1 MADSFGLKIG
11 LEGEKEF
18 KKALADI
25 NQSFKVLGSEMKL
38 ATSQFDK
45 NDKSVE
51 ALAARNK
58 VLRKEID
65 EQTTK
70 IDTLR
75 KALQNA
81 ATSFGEN
88 DRRTQNW
95 QIQLNNA
102 EAALNDMNRELDENE
117 KAIKEGGK
125 AAEESGSKFEGFGK
139 VLKTVGVAL
148 GAVAVAA
155 GAAAVKL
162 GKEVIAAYAD
172 YEQLVGGVDTL
183 FKDSSQEIQRYA
195 ANAYKTAGLSAN
207 EYMETVTG
215 FSASLIQSLGGDTEK
230 AAKYADMAIT
240 DMSDNANKMGTDM
253 SSIQNAYQG
262 FAKQNYT
269 MLDNLKLGYG
279 GTKQEM
285 ERLLA
290 DAEKISGV
298 KYDISSY
305 ADVVEAIHVMQES
318 MDIAGT
324 TAKEAEATISGSVN
338 ALKSAVSNLIVGFGD
353 ADADMELLCNNMV
366 DAFKTVVANITPVIE
381 NIVAALPTA
390 LDALLTAV
398 GELLPTLLEAVTEL
412 FSQVLETLLSLLPQ
426 LIPAAV
432 SALMTIVNTLIENL
446 PLLIEAAVQ
455 LVSTLVTGIADALPT
470 LIPAAVQAIVTI
482 VQGLVN
488 SLPMLLDAALQL
500 ITGLAQGLLDAL
512 PVLIAALPEI
522 INGIITF
529 LLDSIPQIIETGIQ
543 LLTSLVAALP
553 DIIMAIVEAIPKI
566 IDGIITAVLNAIPL
580 IIQAGIDLLI
590 SLIQALPQIIT
601 TIVQAI
607 PQIISGIVNALIG
620 NIDKI
625 IMAGVQLFVALIEN
639 LPTIIVEIVKAVPQI
654 IAGIVKAFGSLMYKI
669 VEIGGNIVKGL
680 WSGITQLASWLW
692 DKVSGWISSIW
703 DGICDFF
710 GIHSP
715 SKEMAWVGEMLV
727 KANVMAE
734 LPGIDYRCV
743 ITYKDESTGLS
754 LTHPLT
760 ISFSRVVN
768 GSGIVDLLVT
778 TPNGNVF
785 KNEEVASLTAKA
797 ELWRGSTVDTT
808 KVSYKWAVMDAS
820 VTAAS
825 STGYDADFGIGW
837 RKLSD
842 TADKYTGTATNT
854 LTVYA
859 AAVDSYAV
867 FKCCAQDTDSAS
879 ASYNTKF
886 FDVATFIDNSD
897 PLQIIVTSTGGD
909 VFKNGQGTTVL
920 TAVCYQ
926 AGSEVDAAGNGSY
939 TWTKYNKDGVVDTSW
954 GTNGSKT
961 GKTLSVS
968 STDVDTKATFMVVVA
983 L

>member
-95 QIQLNNA
+95 QIQLNNV

-117 KAIKEGGK
+117 KAIKEDGK

-240 DMSDNANKMGTDM
+240 DMS
-253 SSIQNAYQG
+253 SIQNAYQG

-290 DAEKISGV
+290 DAEKISGI
-298 KYDISSY
+298 KYDI
-305 ADVVEAIHVMQES
+305 I
-318 MDIAGT
+318 
-324 TAKEAEATISGSVN
+324 
-338 ALKSAVSNLIVGFGD
+338 
-353 ADADMELLCNNMV
+353 
-366 DAFKTVVANITPVIE
+366 
-381 NIVAALPTA
+381 
-390 LDALLTAV
+390 
-398 GELLPTLLEAVTEL
+398 
-412 FSQVLETLLSLLPQ
+412 
-426 LIPAAV
+426 
-432 SALMTIVNTLIENL
+432 
-446 PLLIEAAVQ
+446 
-455 LVSTLVTGIADALPT
+455 
-470 LIPAAVQAIVTI
+470 
-482 VQGLVN
+482 
-488 SLPMLLDAALQL
+488 
-500 ITGLAQGLLDAL
+500 
-512 PVLIAALPEI
+512 
-522 INGIITF
+522 
-529 LLDSIPQIIETGIQ
+529 
-543 LLTSLVAALP
+543 
-553 DIIMAIVEAIPKI
+553 AIVEAIPKI
-566 IDGIITAVLNAIPL
+566 IDGIINAVLNAIPQ

-727 KANVMAE
+727 KGLAGYIDGNGDEAVKAAEGMAE
-734 LPGIDYRCV
+734 DINGVMGDLAHDMQTALPTDF
-743 ITYKDESTGLS
+743 D
-754 LTHPLT
+754 
-760 ISFSRVVN
+760 VN
-768 GSGIVDLLVT
+768 GSI
-778 TPNGNVF
+778 
-785 KNEEVASLTAKA
+785 
-797 ELWRGSTVDTT
+797 RSTVDGMVG
-808 KVSYKWAVMDAS
+808 K
-820 VTAAS
+820 AAS
-825 STGYDADFGIGW
+825 AFTIALNITNFNNYSSEDIRQLTNEVMETANQFAQ
-837 RKLSD
+837 RK
-842 TADKYTGTATNT
+842 
-854 LTVYA
+854 
-859 AAVDSYAV
+859 
-867 FKCCAQDTDSAS
+867 
-879 ASYNTKF
+879 
-886 FDVATFIDNSD
+886 
-897 PLQIIVTSTGGD
+897 
-909 VFKNGQGTTVL
+909 
-920 TAVCYQ
+920 
-926 AGSEVDAAGNGSY
+926 
-939 TWTKYNKDGVVDTSW
+939 GVVF
-954 GTNGSKT
+954 
-961 GKTLSVS
+961 
-968 STDVDTKATFMVVVA
+968 A
-983 L
+983 

>member
-1 MADSFGLKIG
+1 
-11 LEGEKEF
+11 
-18 KKALADI
+18 
-25 NQSFKVLGSEMKL
+25 MKL

-51 ALAARNK
+51 ALTARNK

-324 TAKEAEATISGSVN
+324 TAKEAEATISGSMN

-353 ADADMELLCNNMV
+353 ANADMELLCGNMV
-366 DAFKTVVANITPVIE
+366 DAFKTVVENITPVIE
-381 NIVAALPTA
+381 NIIAALPTV

-398 GELLPTLLEAVTEL
+398 GELLPTLLESVTEL

-432 SALMTIVNTLIENL
+432 QALMTIVNTLIENL
-446 PLLIEAAVQ
+446 PLLIDAAVQ
-455 LVSTLVTGIADALPT
+455 LVTTLVTGIGDALPT

-482 VQGLVN
+482 VQGLVD
-488 SLPMLLDAALQL
+488 SLPMILDAALQL
-500 ITGLAQGLLDAL
+500 ITGLAQGLLDAI

-522 INGIITF
+522 VNGIICGGSSRF
-529 LLDSIPQIIETGIQ
+529 TGSQ
-543 LLTSLVAALP
+543 GSS
-553 DIIMAIVEAIPKI
+553 
-566 IDGIITAVLNAIPL
+566 VL
-580 IIQAGIDLLI
+580 
-590 SLIQALPQIIT
+590 
-601 TIVQAI
+601 
-607 PQIISGIVNALIG
+607 
-620 NIDKI
+620 K
-625 IMAGVQLFVALIEN
+625 LF
-639 LPTIIVEIVKAVPQI
+639 
-654 IAGIVKAFGSLMYKI
+654 
-669 VEIGGNIVKGL
+669 GL
-680 WSGITQLASWLW
+680 
-692 DKVSGWISSIW
+692 
-703 DGICDFF
+703 
-710 GIHSP
+710 
-715 SKEMAWVGEMLV
+715 
-727 KANVMAE
+727 
-734 LPGIDYRCV
+734 
-743 ITYKDESTGLS
+743 
-754 LTHPLT
+754 
-760 ISFSRVVN
+760 
-768 GSGIVDLLVT
+768 
-778 TPNGNVF
+778 
-785 KNEEVASLTAKA
+785 
-797 ELWRGSTVDTT
+797 
-808 KVSYKWAVMDAS
+808 
-820 VTAAS
+820 TAAS
-825 STGYDADFGIGW
+825 TGINEKAAQTAGIAYDRVVLFPASHATYYPGAQSMAMKVLYEKESLRLLGAQIVGGDGVDKRIDV
-837 RKLSD
+837 LA
-842 TADKYTGTATNT
+842 TAIRAKMTALE
-854 LTVYA
+854 LTEL
-859 AAVDSYAV
+859 DLSYAPPYS
-867 FKCCAQDTDSAS
+867 SA
-879 ASYNTKF
+879 K
-886 FDVATFIDNSD
+886 D
-897 PLQIIVTSTGGD
+897 PV
-909 VFKNGQGTTVL
+909 NM
-920 TAVCYQ
+920 
-926 AGSEVDAAGNGSY
+926 AGFMIEDLESGKVRQFHWNEVEDLPCNGSATLLDVRTEGEY
-939 TWTKYNKDGVVDTSW
+939 RRGHLNGFRNIPLDDLREHLDELERDKPVYVNCQTGLRSYLACRLLTQYGFSCSHLSGGYSFYQVVTKEQQTARSAYPCGMEK
-954 GTNGSKT
+954 
-961 GKTLSVS
+961 L
-968 STDVDTKATFMVVVA
+968 
-983 L
+983 

>member
-1 MADSFGLKIG
+1 
-11 LEGEKEF
+11 
-18 KKALADI
+18 
-25 NQSFKVLGSEMKL
+25 MKL

-102 EAALNDMNRELDENE
+102 EAALNDMNRELNENE
-117 KAIKEGGK
+117 KAIKDGGK

-172 YEQLVGGVDTL
+172 YEQMVGGVDTL

-195 ANAYKTAGLSAN
+195 ANAYKTAVLSAN

-240 DMSDNANKMGTDM
+240 DMS
-253 SSIQNAYQG
+253 SIQNAYQG

-290 DAEKISGV
+290 AAEKISGV

-338 ALKSAVSNLIVGFGD
+338 ALKSAVLNLIVGFGD

-455 LVSTLVTGIADALPT
+455 LVSTLVAGIADALPT

-482 VQGLVN
+482 VQGLVD

-500 ITGLAQGLLDAL
+500 ITGLAQGLLDAI

-553 DIIMAIVEAIPKI
+553 EIITAIVEAIPKI
-566 IDGIITAVLNAIPL
+566 IDGIINAVLNAIPL

-607 PQIISGIVNALIG
+607 PQIISGIVNALVG

-692 DKVSGWISSIW
+692 DKVSGWISSLW

-727 KANVMAE
+727 KGLAGSIDDNGDEAVKAAEGMAE
-734 LPGIDYRCV
+734 DINGVMGDLAHDMQTALPTDF
-743 ITYKDESTGLS
+743 D
-754 LTHPLT
+754 
-760 ISFSRVVN
+760 VN
-768 GSGIVDLLVT
+768 GSIR
-778 TPNGNVF
+778 
-785 KNEEVASLTAKA
+785 S
-797 ELWRGSTVDTT
+797 
-808 KVSYKWAVMDAS
+808 AV
-820 VTAAS
+820 
-825 STGYDADFGIGW
+825 
-837 RKLSD
+837 
-842 TADKYTGTATNT
+842 
-854 LTVYA
+854 
-859 AAVDSYAV
+859 
-867 FKCCAQDTDSAS
+867 
-879 ASYNTKF
+879 
-886 FDVATFIDNSD
+886 
-897 PLQIIVTSTGGD
+897 
-909 VFKNGQGTTVL
+909 
-920 TAVCYQ
+920 
-926 AGSEVDAAGNGSY
+926 
-939 TWTKYNKDGVVDTSW
+939 DGVVGKAASAFTIALNI
-954 GTNGSKT
+954 TNFNNY
-961 GKTLSVS
+961 S
-968 STDVDTKATFMVVVA
+968 SEDIRQLTNEVMETANQFAQRKGVVFA
-983 L
+983 

>member
-240 DMSDNANKMGTDM
+240 DMS
-253 SSIQNAYQG
+253 SIQNAYQG

-482 VQGLVN
+482 VQGLVD

-553 DIIMAIVEAIPKI
+553 DIITAIVEAIPKI
-566 IDGIITAVLNAIPL
+566 IDGIINAVLNAIPL

-727 KANVMAE
+727 KGLAGSIDDNGDEAVKAAEGMAE
-734 LPGIDYRCV
+734 DINGVMGDLAHDMQTALPTDF
-743 ITYKDESTGLS
+743 D
-754 LTHPLT
+754 
-760 ISFSRVVN
+760 VN
-768 GSGIVDLLVT
+768 GSI
-778 TPNGNVF
+778 
-785 KNEEVASLTAKA
+785 
-797 ELWRGSTVDTT
+797 RSTVDGMVG
-808 KVSYKWAVMDAS
+808 K
-820 VTAAS
+820 AAS
-825 STGYDADFGIGW
+825 AFTIALNITNFNNYSSEDIRQLTNEVMETANQFAQ
-837 RKLSD
+837 RK
-842 TADKYTGTATNT
+842 
-854 LTVYA
+854 
-859 AAVDSYAV
+859 
-867 FKCCAQDTDSAS
+867 
-879 ASYNTKF
+879 
-886 FDVATFIDNSD
+886 
-897 PLQIIVTSTGGD
+897 
-909 VFKNGQGTTVL
+909 
-920 TAVCYQ
+920 
-926 AGSEVDAAGNGSY
+926 
-939 TWTKYNKDGVVDTSW
+939 GVVF
-954 GTNGSKT
+954 
-961 GKTLSVS
+961 
-968 STDVDTKATFMVVVA
+968 A
-983 L
+983 

>member
-155 GAAAVKL
+155 GATAVKL

-230 AAKYADMAIT
+230 AAKYADMAI
-240 DMSDNANKMGTDM
+240 TDM

-366 DAFKTVVANITPVIE
+366 DAFKTVVVNITPVIE

-446 PLLIEAAVQ
+446 PLLIEVAVQ

-482 VQGLVN
+482 VQGLVD

-500 ITGLAQGLLDAL
+500 ITGLAQGLLDAI

-529 LLDSIPQIIETGIQ
+529 LLDSIPQIIETGIL
-543 LLTSLVAALP
+543 LLTSLVTALP
-553 DIIMAIVEAIPKI
+553 KIITAIVEAIPKI
-566 IDGIITAVLNAIPL
+566 IDGIITAVLNAIPQ

-727 KANVMAE
+727 KGLAGSIDDNGDEAVKAAEGMAE
-734 LPGIDYRCV
+734 DINGVMGDLAHDMQTALPTDF
-743 ITYKDESTGLS
+743 D
-754 LTHPLT
+754 
-760 ISFSRVVN
+760 VN
-768 GSGIVDLLVT
+768 GSIR
-778 TPNGNVF
+778 
-785 KNEEVASLTAKA
+785 S
-797 ELWRGSTVDTT
+797 
-808 KVSYKWAVMDAS
+808 AV
-820 VTAAS
+820 
-825 STGYDADFGIGW
+825 
-837 RKLSD
+837 
-842 TADKYTGTATNT
+842 
-854 LTVYA
+854 
-859 AAVDSYAV
+859 
-867 FKCCAQDTDSAS
+867 
-879 ASYNTKF
+879 
-886 FDVATFIDNSD
+886 
-897 PLQIIVTSTGGD
+897 
-909 VFKNGQGTTVL
+909 
-920 TAVCYQ
+920 
-926 AGSEVDAAGNGSY
+926 
-939 TWTKYNKDGVVDTSW
+939 DGVVGKAASAFTIALNI
-954 GTNGSKT
+954 TNFNNY
-961 GKTLSVS
+961 S
-968 STDVDTKATFMVVVA
+968 SEDIRQLTNEVMETANQFAQRKGVVFA
-983 L
+983 

>member
-18 KKALADI
+18 KKALAEI

-95 QIQLNNA
+95 QIQLNNV

-117 KAIKEGGK
+117 KAIKEDGK

-290 DAEKISGV
+290 DAEKISGI
-298 KYDISSY
+298 KYDI
-305 ADVVEAIHVMQES
+305 I
-318 MDIAGT
+318 
-324 TAKEAEATISGSVN
+324 
-338 ALKSAVSNLIVGFGD
+338 
-353 ADADMELLCNNMV
+353 
-366 DAFKTVVANITPVIE
+366 
-381 NIVAALPTA
+381 
-390 LDALLTAV
+390 
-398 GELLPTLLEAVTEL
+398 
-412 FSQVLETLLSLLPQ
+412 
-426 LIPAAV
+426 
-432 SALMTIVNTLIENL
+432 
-446 PLLIEAAVQ
+446 
-455 LVSTLVTGIADALPT
+455 
-470 LIPAAVQAIVTI
+470 
-482 VQGLVN
+482 
-488 SLPMLLDAALQL
+488 
-500 ITGLAQGLLDAL
+500 
-512 PVLIAALPEI
+512 
-522 INGIITF
+522 
-529 LLDSIPQIIETGIQ
+529 
-543 LLTSLVAALP
+543 
-553 DIIMAIVEAIPKI
+553 AIVEAIPKI
-566 IDGIITAVLNAIPL
+566 IDGIINAVLNAIPQ

-607 PQIISGIVNALIG
+607 PQIISGIVNALVG

-727 KANVMAE
+727 KGLSGSIEDNGDEAVKAAEGMAE
-734 LPGIDYRCV
+734 DINGVMGDLAHDMQTALPTDFDVSGSFRSAVDGV
-743 ITYKDESTGLS
+743 TG
-754 LTHPLT
+754 
-760 ISFSRVVN
+760 
-768 GSGIVDLLVT
+768 
-778 TPNGNVF
+778 
-785 KNEEVASLTAKA
+785 K
-797 ELWRGSTVDTT
+797 
-808 KVSYKWAVMDAS
+808 
-820 VTAAS
+820 AAS
-825 STGYDADFGIGW
+825 AFTIALNI
-837 RKLSD
+837 
-842 TADKYTGTATNT
+842 
-854 LTVYA
+854 
-859 AAVDSYAV
+859 
-867 FKCCAQDTDSAS
+867 
-879 ASYNTKF
+879 
-886 FDVATFIDNSD
+886 ATFNNYSSEDIR
-897 PLQIIVTSTGGD
+897 Q
-909 VFKNGQGTTVL
+909 L
-920 TAVCYQ
+920 TN
-926 AGSEVDAAGNGSY
+926 EVMETANQFAQR
-939 TWTKYNKDGVVDTSW
+939 KGVVF
-954 GTNGSKT
+954 
-961 GKTLSVS
+961 
-968 STDVDTKATFMVVVA
+968 A
-983 L
+983 

>member
-18 KKALADI
+18 KKALAEI

-432 SALMTIVNTLIENL
+432 
-446 PLLIEAAVQ
+446 
-455 LVSTLVTGIADALPT
+455 
-470 LIPAAVQAIVTI
+470 QAIVTI
-482 VQGLVN
+482 VQGLVD

-500 ITGLAQGLLDAL
+500 ITGLAQGLLDAI

-566 IDGIITAVLNAIPL
+566 IDGIINAVLNAIPL

-607 PQIISGIVNALIG
+607 PQIISGIVNALVG

-639 LPTIIVEIVKAVPQI
+639 LPTIIVEVVKAVPQI

-727 KANVMAE
+727 KGLAGSIDDNGDEAVKAAEGMAE
-734 LPGIDYRCV
+734 DINGVMGDLAHDMQTALPTDF
-743 ITYKDESTGLS
+743 D
-754 LTHPLT
+754 
-760 ISFSRVVN
+760 VN
-768 GSGIVDLLVT
+768 GSI
-778 TPNGNVF
+778 
-785 KNEEVASLTAKA
+785 
-797 ELWRGSTVDTT
+797 R
-808 KVSYKWAVMDAS
+808 
-820 VTAAS
+820 
-825 STGYDADFGIGW
+825 
-837 RKLSD
+837 
-842 TADKYTGTATNT
+842 
-854 LTVYA
+854 
-859 AAVDSYAV
+859 
-867 FKCCAQDTDSAS
+867 SAM
-879 ASYNTKF
+879 
-886 FDVATFIDNSD
+886 
-897 PLQIIVTSTGGD
+897 
-909 VFKNGQGTTVL
+909 
-920 TAVCYQ
+920 
-926 AGSEVDAAGNGSY
+926 
-939 TWTKYNKDGVVDTSW
+939 DGVVGKAASAFTIALNITNFNNYSSEDIRQLTSEVMETANQFAQRK
-954 GTNGSKT
+954 G
-961 GKTLSVS
+961 
-968 STDVDTKATFMVVVA
+968 VVFA
-983 L
+983 

>member
-1 MADSFGLKIG
+1 
-11 LEGEKEF
+11 
-18 KKALADI
+18 
-25 NQSFKVLGSEMKL
+25 MKL

-51 ALAARNK
+51 ALTARNK

-324 TAKEAEATISGSVN
+324 TAKEAEATISGSMN

-353 ADADMELLCNNMV
+353 ANADMELLCGNMV
-366 DAFKTVVANITPVIE
+366 DAFKTVVENITPVIE
-381 NIVAALPTA
+381 NIIAALPTV

-398 GELLPTLLEAVTEL
+398 GELLPTLLESVTEL

-432 SALMTIVNTLIENL
+432 QALMTIVNTLIENL
-446 PLLIEAAVQ
+446 PLLIDAAVQ
-455 LVSTLVTGIADALPT
+455 LVTTLVTGIGDALPT

-482 VQGLVN
+482 VQGLVD
-488 SLPMLLDAALQL
+488 SLPMILDAALQL
-500 ITGLAQGLLDAL
+500 ITGLAQGLLDAI

-522 INGIITF
+522 VNGIICGGSSRF
-529 LLDSIPQIIETGIQ
+529 TGSQ
-543 LLTSLVAALP
+543 GSS
-553 DIIMAIVEAIPKI
+553 
-566 IDGIITAVLNAIPL
+566 VL
-580 IIQAGIDLLI
+580 
-590 SLIQALPQIIT
+590 
-601 TIVQAI
+601 
-607 PQIISGIVNALIG
+607 
-620 NIDKI
+620 K
-625 IMAGVQLFVALIEN
+625 LF
-639 LPTIIVEIVKAVPQI
+639 
-654 IAGIVKAFGSLMYKI
+654 
-669 VEIGGNIVKGL
+669 GL
-680 WSGITQLASWLW
+680 
-692 DKVSGWISSIW
+692 
-703 DGICDFF
+703 
-710 GIHSP
+710 
-715 SKEMAWVGEMLV
+715 
-727 KANVMAE
+727 
-734 LPGIDYRCV
+734 
-743 ITYKDESTGLS
+743 
-754 LTHPLT
+754 
-760 ISFSRVVN
+760 
-768 GSGIVDLLVT
+768 
-778 TPNGNVF
+778 
-785 KNEEVASLTAKA
+785 
-797 ELWRGSTVDTT
+797 
-808 KVSYKWAVMDAS
+808 
-820 VTAAS
+820 TAAS
-825 STGYDADFGIGW
+825 TGINEKAAQTAGIAYDRVVLFPASHATYYPGAQSMAMKVLYEKESLRLLGAQIVSGEGVDKRIDV
-837 RKLSD
+837 LA
-842 TADKYTGTATNT
+842 TAIRAKMTALE
-854 LTVYA
+854 LTEL
-859 AAVDSYAV
+859 DLSYAPPYS
-867 FKCCAQDTDSAS
+867 SA
-879 ASYNTKF
+879 K
-886 FDVATFIDNSD
+886 D
-897 PLQIIVTSTGGD
+897 PV
-909 VFKNGQGTTVL
+909 NM
-920 TAVCYQ
+920 
-926 AGSEVDAAGNGSY
+926 AGFMIEDLESGKVRQFHWNEVEDLPCNGSATLLDVRTEGEY
-939 TWTKYNKDGVVDTSW
+939 RRGHLNGFRNIPLDDLREHLDELERDKPVYVNCQTGLRSYLACRLLTQYGFSCSHLSGGYSFYQVVTQEQQTSRSAYPC
-954 GTNGSKT
+954 GMEK
-961 GKTLSVS
+961 L
-968 STDVDTKATFMVVVA
+968 
-983 L
+983 

>member
-1 MADSFGLKIG
+1 
-11 LEGEKEF
+11 
-18 KKALADI
+18 
-25 NQSFKVLGSEMKL
+25 MKL

-51 ALAARNK
+51 ALTARNK

-324 TAKEAEATISGSVN
+324 TAKEAEATISGSMN

-353 ADADMELLCNNMV
+353 ANADMELLCGNMV
-366 DAFKTVVANITPVIE
+366 DAFKTVVENITPVIE
-381 NIVAALPTA
+381 NIIAALPTV

-398 GELLPTLLEAVTEL
+398 GELLPTLLESVTEL

-432 SALMTIVNTLIENL
+432 QALMTIVNTLIENL
-446 PLLIEAAVQ
+446 PLLIDAAVQ
-455 LVSTLVTGIADALPT
+455 LVTTLVTGIGDALPT

-482 VQGLVN
+482 VQGLVD
-488 SLPMLLDAALQL
+488 SLPMILDAALQL
-500 ITGLAQGLLDAL
+500 ITGLAQGLLDAI

-522 INGIITF
+522 VNGIICGGSSRF
-529 LLDSIPQIIETGIQ
+529 TGSQ
-543 LLTSLVAALP
+543 GSS
-553 DIIMAIVEAIPKI
+553 
-566 IDGIITAVLNAIPL
+566 VL
-580 IIQAGIDLLI
+580 
-590 SLIQALPQIIT
+590 
-601 TIVQAI
+601 
-607 PQIISGIVNALIG
+607 
-620 NIDKI
+620 K
-625 IMAGVQLFVALIEN
+625 LF
-639 LPTIIVEIVKAVPQI
+639 
-654 IAGIVKAFGSLMYKI
+654 
-669 VEIGGNIVKGL
+669 GL
-680 WSGITQLASWLW
+680 
-692 DKVSGWISSIW
+692 
-703 DGICDFF
+703 
-710 GIHSP
+710 
-715 SKEMAWVGEMLV
+715 
-727 KANVMAE
+727 
-734 LPGIDYRCV
+734 
-743 ITYKDESTGLS
+743 
-754 LTHPLT
+754 
-760 ISFSRVVN
+760 
-768 GSGIVDLLVT
+768 
-778 TPNGNVF
+778 
-785 KNEEVASLTAKA
+785 
-797 ELWRGSTVDTT
+797 
-808 KVSYKWAVMDAS
+808 
-820 VTAAS
+820 TAAS
-825 STGYDADFGIGW
+825 TGINEKAAQTAGIAYDRVVLFPASHATYYPGAQSMAMKVLYEKESLRLLGVQIVSGDGVDKRIDV
-837 RKLSD
+837 LA
-842 TADKYTGTATNT
+842 TAIRAKMTALE
-854 LTVYA
+854 LTEL
-859 AAVDSYAV
+859 DLSYAPPYS
-867 FKCCAQDTDSAS
+867 SA
-879 ASYNTKF
+879 K
-886 FDVATFIDNSD
+886 D
-897 PLQIIVTSTGGD
+897 PV
-909 VFKNGQGTTVL
+909 NM
-920 TAVCYQ
+920 
-926 AGSEVDAAGNGSY
+926 AGFMIEDLESGKVRQFHWNEVEDLPCNGSATLLDVRTEGEY
-939 TWTKYNKDGVVDTSW
+939 RRGHLNGFRNIPLDDLREHLDELERDKPVYVNCQTGLRSYLACRLLTQYGFSCSHLSGGYSFYQVVTQEQQTARSAYPC
-954 GTNGSKT
+954 GMEK
-961 GKTLSVS
+961 L
-968 STDVDTKATFMVVVA
+968 
-983 L
+983 

>member
-88 DRRTQNW
+88 DHRTQNW

-183 FKDSSQEIQRYA
+183 FKDSSQEIQQYA

-290 DAEKISGV
+290 DAEKIAGV

-305 ADVVEAIHVMQES
+305 ADVVEAIHVMQVS

-324 TAKEAEATISGSVN
+324 TAKEADATISGSVN

-353 ADADMELLCNNMV
+353 ADADMELLCRNMA
-366 DAFKTVVANITPVIE
+366 DAFKTVIANVAPVIE
-381 NIVAALPTA
+381 NIAAALPTA

-398 GELLPTLLEAVTEL
+398 GDLLPTLLDTVAKL
-412 FSQVLETLLSLLPQ
+412 FSQVLKTLLSLLPQ

-432 SALMTIVNTLIENL
+432 SAVMTVVNALIENL
-446 PLLIEAAVQ
+446 PLIIDAAVQ
-455 LVSTLVTGIADALPT
+455 LVSSLVNGIA
-470 LIPAAVQAIVTI
+470 
-482 VQGLVN
+482 N
-488 SLPMLLDAALQL
+488 
-500 ITGLAQGLLDAL
+500 AL
-512 PVLIAALPEI
+512 PVLIEALPQ
-522 INGIITF
+522 IITGIVDF
-529 LLDSIPQIIETGIQ
+529 LIGAIPQIIEAGIQ
-543 LLTSLVAALP
+543 LLTSLVTALP
-553 DIIMAIVEAIPKI
+553 DIIAAIVEVIPQI
-566 IDGIITAVLNAIPL
+566 IDGIITAVISAIPL
-580 IIQAGIDLLI
+580 IIEAGIKLLI
-590 SLIQALPQIIT
+590 ALVQNLPMIIT
-601 TIVQAI
+601 TIVAAI
-607 PQIISGIVNALIG
+607 PQIISSVIDAVIG
-620 NIDKI
+620 AIPQLVA
-625 IMAGVQLFVALIEN
+625 AGVQLFIALIEN
-639 LPTIIVEIVKAVPQI
+639 LPTIIVEIVKAIPQI
-654 IAGIVKAFGSLMYKI
+654 ITGIVDAFGSYFGKMAE
-669 VEIGGNIVKGL
+669 VGGNLLKGL
-680 WSGITQLASWLW
+680 WQGISDAGAWLW
-692 DKVSGWISSIW
+692 NQISGFFGGIV
-703 DGICDFF
+703 DGIKDFF

-715 SKEMAWVGEMLV
+715 SKLF
-727 KANVMAE
+727 ANLGGFMAE
-734 LPGIDYRCV
+734 GLGEGFGDEMKDVSKSMQNAIPSDFDLDMNGAVSGFSGIGQAQAFD
-743 ITYKDESTGLS
+743 ITIPLS
-754 LTHPLT
+754 IDGVPLT
-760 ISFSRVVN
+760 KVISRIQWN
-768 GSGIVDLLVT
+768 QNKVT
-778 TPNGNVF
+778 VRNAG
-785 KNEEVASLTAKA
+785 
-797 ELWRGSTVDTT
+797 
-808 KVSYKWAVMDAS
+808 AV
-820 VTAAS
+820 
-825 STGYDADFGIGW
+825 
-837 RKLSD
+837 
-842 TADKYTGTATNT
+842 
-854 LTVYA
+854 
-859 AAVDSYAV
+859 
-867 FKCCAQDTDSAS
+867 
-879 ASYNTKF
+879 
-886 FDVATFIDNSD
+886 
-897 PLQIIVTSTGGD
+897 
-909 VFKNGQGTTVL
+909 
-920 TAVCYQ
+920 
-926 AGSEVDAAGNGSY
+926 
-939 TWTKYNKDGVVDTSW
+939 
-954 GTNGSKT
+954 
-961 GKTLSVS
+961 
-968 STDVDTKATFMVVVA
+968 
-983 L
+983 

>member
-1 MADSFGLKIG
+1 MADNFGLKIG

-38 ATSQFDK
+38 VTSQFDK
-45 NDKSVE
+45 NDSSAD
-51 ALAARNK
+51 ALAAKHKALGNQIEAQK
-58 VLRKEID
+58 
-65 EQTTK
+65 QK
-70 IDTLR
+70 IETLR
-75 KALQNA
+75 AALKNA
-81 ATSFGEN
+81 SDSFGEN

-102 EAALNDMNRELDENE
+102 EAALNDMERELKDTSEAADDMGEEVEDAGDSAEKSEN
-117 KAIKEGGK
+117 KFSKLGG
-125 AAEESGSKFEGFGK
+125 
-139 VLKTVGVAL
+139 VLKTVGAAM

-183 FKDSSQEIQRYA
+183 FKDSSQQLQTYA

-230 AAKYADMAIT
+230 AVKYADMAIT

-324 TAKEAEATISGSVN
+324 TAKEAEATISGSMN

-353 ADADMELLCNNMV
+353 ANADMELLCGNMV
-366 DAFKTVVANITPVIE
+366 DAFKTVVENITPVIE
-381 NIVAALPTA
+381 NIIAALPTV

-398 GELLPTLLEAVTEL
+398 GELLPTLLESVTEL
-412 FSQVLETLLSLLPQ
+412 FSQVLSTILSLLPQ

-432 SALMTIVNTLIENL
+432 QALMTIVNTLIENL
-446 PLLIEAAVQ
+446 PLLIDAAVQ
-455 LVSTLVTGIADALPT
+455 LVTTLVAGIGNALPT
-470 LIPAAVQAIVTI
+470 LIPAAVQTIVTI
-482 VQGLVN
+482 VQGLID
-488 SLPMLLDAALQL
+488 SLPMILDAALQL
-500 ITGLAQGLLDAL
+500 ITGLAQGLLDAI

-553 DIIMAIVEAIPKI
+553 EIIMAIVEAIPKI
-566 IDGIITAVLNAIPL
+566 IDGIITAVLNAIPQ

-680 WSGITQLASWLW
+680 WSGIQQLASWLW

-727 KANVMAE
+727 KGLSGSIEDNGDEAVKAAENMAE
-734 LPGIDYRCV
+734 DINGVMGDLAHDMQTALPTDFDLSGSVRTALDGV
-743 ITYKDESTGLS
+743 TG
-754 LTHPLT
+754 
-760 ISFSRVVN
+760 
-768 GSGIVDLLVT
+768 
-778 TPNGNVF
+778 
-785 KNEEVASLTAKA
+785 K
-797 ELWRGSTVDTT
+797 
-808 KVSYKWAVMDAS
+808 
-820 VTAAS
+820 AAS
-825 STGYDADFGIGW
+825 AFTIALNI
-837 RKLSD
+837 
-842 TADKYTGTATNT
+842 
-854 LTVYA
+854 
-859 AAVDSYAV
+859 
-867 FKCCAQDTDSAS
+867 
-879 ASYNTKF
+879 
-886 FDVATFIDNSD
+886 ATFNNYSSEDIR
-897 PLQIIVTSTGGD
+897 Q
-909 VFKNGQGTTVL
+909 L
-920 TAVCYQ
+920 TN
-926 AGSEVDAAGNGSY
+926 EVMETANQFAQR
-939 TWTKYNKDGVVDTSW
+939 KGVVF
-954 GTNGSKT
+954 
-961 GKTLSVS
+961 
-968 STDVDTKATFMVVVA
+968 A
-983 L
+983 

>member
-1 MADSFGLKIG
+1 
-11 LEGEKEF
+11 
-18 KKALADI
+18 
-25 NQSFKVLGSEMKL
+25 MKL

-51 ALAARNK
+51 ALTARNK

-324 TAKEAEATISGSVN
+324 TAKEAEATISGSMN

-353 ADADMELLCNNMV
+353 ANADMELLCGNMV
-366 DAFKTVVANITPVIE
+366 DAFKTVVENITPVIE
-381 NIVAALPTA
+381 NIIAALPTV

-398 GELLPTLLEAVTEL
+398 GELLPTLLESVTEL

-432 SALMTIVNTLIENL
+432 QALMTIVNTLIENL
-446 PLLIEAAVQ
+446 PLLIDAAVQ
-455 LVSTLVTGIADALPT
+455 LVTTLVTGIGDALPT

-482 VQGLVN
+482 VQGLVD
-488 SLPMLLDAALQL
+488 SLPMILDAALQL
-500 ITGLAQGLLDAL
+500 ITGLAQGLLDAI

-522 INGIITF
+522 VNGIICGGSSRF
-529 LLDSIPQIIETGIQ
+529 TGSQ
-543 LLTSLVAALP
+543 GSS
-553 DIIMAIVEAIPKI
+553 
-566 IDGIITAVLNAIPL
+566 VL
-580 IIQAGIDLLI
+580 
-590 SLIQALPQIIT
+590 
-601 TIVQAI
+601 
-607 PQIISGIVNALIG
+607 
-620 NIDKI
+620 K
-625 IMAGVQLFVALIEN
+625 LF
-639 LPTIIVEIVKAVPQI
+639 
-654 IAGIVKAFGSLMYKI
+654 
-669 VEIGGNIVKGL
+669 GL
-680 WSGITQLASWLW
+680 
-692 DKVSGWISSIW
+692 
-703 DGICDFF
+703 
-710 GIHSP
+710 
-715 SKEMAWVGEMLV
+715 
-727 KANVMAE
+727 
-734 LPGIDYRCV
+734 
-743 ITYKDESTGLS
+743 
-754 LTHPLT
+754 
-760 ISFSRVVN
+760 
-768 GSGIVDLLVT
+768 
-778 TPNGNVF
+778 
-785 KNEEVASLTAKA
+785 
-797 ELWRGSTVDTT
+797 
-808 KVSYKWAVMDAS
+808 
-820 VTAAS
+820 TAAS
-825 STGYDADFGIGW
+825 TGINEKAAQTAGIAYDIVVLFPASHATYYPGAQSMAMKVLYEKESLRLLGAQIVSGEGVDKRIDV
-837 RKLSD
+837 LA
-842 TADKYTGTATNT
+842 TAIRAKMTALE
-854 LTVYA
+854 LTEL
-859 AAVDSYAV
+859 DLSYAPPYS
-867 FKCCAQDTDSAS
+867 SA
-879 ASYNTKF
+879 K
-886 FDVATFIDNSD
+886 D
-897 PLQIIVTSTGGD
+897 PV
-909 VFKNGQGTTVL
+909 NM
-920 TAVCYQ
+920 
-926 AGSEVDAAGNGSY
+926 AGFMIEDLESGKVRQFHWNEVEDLPCNGSATLLDVRTEGEY
-939 TWTKYNKDGVVDTSW
+939 RRGHLNGFRNIPLDDLREHLDELERDKPVYVNCQTGLRSYLACRLLTQYGFSCSHLSGGYSFYQVVTQEQQTARSAYPC
-954 GTNGSKT
+954 GMEK
-961 GKTLSVS
+961 L
-968 STDVDTKATFMVVVA
+968 
-983 L
+983 

>member
-18 KKALADI
+18 KKALAGI

-172 YEQLVGGVDTL
+172 YKQLVGGVDTL

-230 AAKYADMAIT
+230 AAKYADMAI
-240 DMSDNANKMGTDM
+240 TDM

-446 PLLIEAAVQ
+446 PLLIDAAVQ

-482 VQGLVN
+482 VQGLVD

-500 ITGLAQGLLDAL
+500 ITGLAQGLLDAI

-543 LLTSLVAALP
+543 LLTSLVTALP
-553 DIIMAIVEAIPKI
+553 EIITAIVEAIPKI
-566 IDGIITAVLNAIPL
+566 IDGIINAVLNAIPL

-607 PQIISGIVNALIG
+607 PQIISGIVNALVG

-680 WSGITQLASWLW
+680 WSGIQQLASWLW

-727 KANVMAE
+727 KGLSGSIEDNGDEAVKAAEGMAE
-734 LPGIDYRCV
+734 DINGVMGDLAHDMQTALPTDF
-743 ITYKDESTGLS
+743 D
-754 LTHPLT
+754 
-760 ISFSRVVN
+760 VN
-768 GSGIVDLLVT
+768 GSIRSAVDGVT
-778 TPNGNVF
+778 G
-785 KNEEVASLTAKA
+785 K
-797 ELWRGSTVDTT
+797 
-808 KVSYKWAVMDAS
+808 
-820 VTAAS
+820 AAS
-825 STGYDADFGIGW
+825 AFTIALNI
-837 RKLSD
+837 
-842 TADKYTGTATNT
+842 
-854 LTVYA
+854 
-859 AAVDSYAV
+859 
-867 FKCCAQDTDSAS
+867 
-879 ASYNTKF
+879 
-886 FDVATFIDNSD
+886 ATFNNYSSEDIR
-897 PLQIIVTSTGGD
+897 Q
-909 VFKNGQGTTVL
+909 L
-920 TAVCYQ
+920 T
-926 AGSEVDAAGNGSY
+926 SEVMETANQFAQR
-939 TWTKYNKDGVVDTSW
+939 KGVVF
-954 GTNGSKT
+954 
-961 GKTLSVS
+961 
-968 STDVDTKATFMVVVA
+968 A
-983 L
+983 

>member
-18 KKALADI
+18 KKALAEI

-95 QIQLNNA
+95 QIQLNNV

-117 KAIKEGGK
+117 KAIKEDGK

-290 DAEKISGV
+290 DAEKISGI
-298 KYDISSY
+298 KYDI
-305 ADVVEAIHVMQES
+305 I
-318 MDIAGT
+318 
-324 TAKEAEATISGSVN
+324 
-338 ALKSAVSNLIVGFGD
+338 
-353 ADADMELLCNNMV
+353 
-366 DAFKTVVANITPVIE
+366 
-381 NIVAALPTA
+381 
-390 LDALLTAV
+390 
-398 GELLPTLLEAVTEL
+398 
-412 FSQVLETLLSLLPQ
+412 
-426 LIPAAV
+426 
-432 SALMTIVNTLIENL
+432 
-446 PLLIEAAVQ
+446 
-455 LVSTLVTGIADALPT
+455 
-470 LIPAAVQAIVTI
+470 
-482 VQGLVN
+482 
-488 SLPMLLDAALQL
+488 
-500 ITGLAQGLLDAL
+500 
-512 PVLIAALPEI
+512 
-522 INGIITF
+522 
-529 LLDSIPQIIETGIQ
+529 
-543 LLTSLVAALP
+543 
-553 DIIMAIVEAIPKI
+553 AIVEAIPKI
-566 IDGIITAVLNAIPL
+566 IDGIINAVLNAIPK

-727 KANVMAE
+727 KGLAGSIDDNGDEAVKAAEGMAE
-734 LPGIDYRCV
+734 DINGVMGDLAHDMQTALPTDF
-743 ITYKDESTGLS
+743 D
-754 LTHPLT
+754 
-760 ISFSRVVN
+760 VN
-768 GSGIVDLLVT
+768 GSI
-778 TPNGNVF
+778 
-785 KNEEVASLTAKA
+785 
-797 ELWRGSTVDTT
+797 RSTVDGMVG
-808 KVSYKWAVMDAS
+808 K
-820 VTAAS
+820 AAS
-825 STGYDADFGIGW
+825 AFTIALNITNFNNYSSEDIRQLTNEVMETANQFAQ
-837 RKLSD
+837 RK
-842 TADKYTGTATNT
+842 
-854 LTVYA
+854 
-859 AAVDSYAV
+859 
-867 FKCCAQDTDSAS
+867 
-879 ASYNTKF
+879 
-886 FDVATFIDNSD
+886 
-897 PLQIIVTSTGGD
+897 
-909 VFKNGQGTTVL
+909 
-920 TAVCYQ
+920 
-926 AGSEVDAAGNGSY
+926 
-939 TWTKYNKDGVVDTSW
+939 GVVF
-954 GTNGSKT
+954 
-961 GKTLSVS
+961 
-968 STDVDTKATFMVVVA
+968 A
-983 L
+983 

>member
-240 DMSDNANKMGTDM
+240 DMS
-253 SSIQNAYQG
+253 SIQNAYQG

-290 DAEKISGV
+290 DAEKISGI
-298 KYDISSY
+298 KYDI
-305 ADVVEAIHVMQES
+305 I
-318 MDIAGT
+318 
-324 TAKEAEATISGSVN
+324 
-338 ALKSAVSNLIVGFGD
+338 
-353 ADADMELLCNNMV
+353 
-366 DAFKTVVANITPVIE
+366 
-381 NIVAALPTA
+381 
-390 LDALLTAV
+390 
-398 GELLPTLLEAVTEL
+398 
-412 FSQVLETLLSLLPQ
+412 
-426 LIPAAV
+426 
-432 SALMTIVNTLIENL
+432 
-446 PLLIEAAVQ
+446 
-455 LVSTLVTGIADALPT
+455 
-470 LIPAAVQAIVTI
+470 
-482 VQGLVN
+482 
-488 SLPMLLDAALQL
+488 
-500 ITGLAQGLLDAL
+500 
-512 PVLIAALPEI
+512 
-522 INGIITF
+522 
-529 LLDSIPQIIETGIQ
+529 
-543 LLTSLVAALP
+543 
-553 DIIMAIVEAIPKI
+553 AIVEAIPKI
-566 IDGIITAVLNAIPL
+566 IDGIINAVLNAIPQ

-727 KANVMAE
+727 KGLAGSIDDNGDEAVKAAEGMAE
-734 LPGIDYRCV
+734 DINGVMGDLAHDMQTALPTDF
-743 ITYKDESTGLS
+743 D
-754 LTHPLT
+754 
-760 ISFSRVVN
+760 VN
-768 GSGIVDLLVT
+768 GSI
-778 TPNGNVF
+778 
-785 KNEEVASLTAKA
+785 
-797 ELWRGSTVDTT
+797 RSTVDGMVG
-808 KVSYKWAVMDAS
+808 K
-820 VTAAS
+820 AAS
-825 STGYDADFGIGW
+825 AFTIALNITNFNNYSSEDIRQLTNEVMETANQFAQ
-837 RKLSD
+837 RK
-842 TADKYTGTATNT
+842 
-854 LTVYA
+854 
-859 AAVDSYAV
+859 
-867 FKCCAQDTDSAS
+867 
-879 ASYNTKF
+879 
-886 FDVATFIDNSD
+886 
-897 PLQIIVTSTGGD
+897 
-909 VFKNGQGTTVL
+909 
-920 TAVCYQ
+920 
-926 AGSEVDAAGNGSY
+926 
-939 TWTKYNKDGVVDTSW
+939 GVVF
-954 GTNGSKT
+954 
-961 GKTLSVS
+961 
-968 STDVDTKATFMVVVA
+968 A
-983 L
+983 